1 MSPTL
6 ILFLQSLLIMLQMAN
21 AGLATIP
28 HMPVAVPLFAAAVV
42 GGFQF
47 FVQNLGNL
55 TRPPDKTVTRVVA
68 ESFTPETDTEPEK
81 KVTTTTTKTEPAPPE
96 NPPA

>member
-55 TRPPDKTVTRVVA
+55 TQPAAKLETQVKSKEYIPETATAPAKTV
-68 ESFTPETDTEPEK
+68 E
-81 KVTTTTTKTEPAPPE
+81 TTTLKTEPAPP
-96 NPPA
+96 PVAP